1 MTLAETADLLSID
14 AGISQRTIG
23 ESDVRA
29 WQMVLADIDLPA
41 ATDALRDHYRQHTH
55 RVMPADIVRRVKP
68 ATSYEYYTEKGIF

>member
-14 AGISQRTIG
+14 AGITQRTIG

-29 WQMVLADIDLPA
+29 WQMVLHDIDLDA
-41 ATDALRDHYRQHTH
+41 ATNALRAHYRETTR

-68 ATSYEYYTEKGIF
+68 AASYESYAEKGIF